1 LDAREEHEVSN
12 DDPPEFEKLNDGKQ
26 LSLLQEF
33 WIFITENKKWWLIP
47 IVLVLSL
54 VGLLAAL
61 ASTGAAPF
69 IYTLF

>member
-1 LDAREEHEVSN
+1 MRNEDQ
-12 DDPPEFEKLNDGKQ
+12 PEFEKLNEGKQ
-26 LSLLQEF
+26 LSLAHEF

-47 IVLVLSL
+47 IVLVLSI

>member
-1 LDAREEHEVSN
+1 MSN
-12 DDPPEFEKLNDGKQ
+12 DHLPEFEKLKDGKQ
-26 LSLLQEF
+26 LSLPREF
-33 WIFITENKKWWLIP
+33 WVFITENKKWWLIP